1 MCRSNPQC
9 RLGGITLVEVLVA
22 LTIVATAAL
31 AAQHAADALVRT
43 AQREPLQWLAQLCA
57 HNAQVALRLAP
68 TYPPPGQTTTTCT
81 QGGHALAVTVDID
94 TTPNPSFRRVQVRV
108 REPDSGYALATLTTV
123 LGRH

>member
-1 MCRSNPQC
+1 MRMAS
-9 RLGGITLVEVLVA
+9 
-22 LTIVATAAL
+22 
-31 AAQHAADALVRT
+31 
-43 AQREPLQWLAQLCA
+43 
-57 HNAQVALRLAP
+57 